1 MPTVSE
7 VKLAALIAA
16 ATASLETATANSDAA
31 TAASDAAY
39 NAIKSAVAAAGHNS
53 FEIGST
59 TVSVPARLRTWTAEG
74 GIAPPGRVDVGLNTL
89 VATWRSASATT
100 TKRMHE
106 SEGLRYLI
114 DEAKGL
120 QASYPPVSEDDVL
133 PGLQSMLQAIQASM
147 VAP

>member
-1 MPTVSE
+1 MPSIAE
-7 VKLAALIAA
+7 IKLAHLIAA
-16 ATASLETATANSDAA
+16 ATASLTTATTNAEVA

-39 NAIKSAVAAAGHNS
+39 SAIKSAVVAAGHSS
-53 FEIGST
+53 FEIGAT
-59 TVSVPARLRTWTAEG
+59 TVSVPARLRSWSAEG
-74 GIAPPGRVDVGLNTL
+74 GIAPPGRVDIGLTGL
-89 VATWRSASATT
+89 VATWRAASATT

-106 SEGLRYLI
+106 SEGLRYLL

-133 PGLQSMLQAIQASM
+133 PGLQALLVTIQNSM